1 MNQAIRLL
9 DICFPLPVKLKL
21 LREHTVTS
29 EKDADITVSTAH
41 RSKGLEW
48 PVVILDEDFADITDP
63 LMPEDERRDETN
75 LLYVAATRAR
85 KTLVLNS
92 LMRQLA
98 EEAGRDEQNQKAAE
112 ASPSEEG

>member
-21 LREHTVTS
+21 LREHTVTC

-48 PVVILDEDFADITDP
+48 YGGDT
-63 LMPEDERRDETN
+63 
-75 LLYVAATRAR
+75 
-85 KTLVLNS
+85 
-92 LMRQLA
+92 
-98 EEAGRDEQNQKAAE
+98 G
-112 ASPSEEG
+112 